1 MARRNPRAGGLSQKQ
16 RRRKDAEIA
25 AVLFAAAP
33 IDSGADKF
41 HIRSHLYS
49 IIAG

>member
-1 MARRNPRAGGLSQKQ
+1 MARRNPRAGGLSHKQ
-16 RRRKDAEIA
+16 RRRRDAEIA

-33 IDSGADKF
+33 IDTGADKS
-41 HIRSHLYS
+41 HIRSDLFS